1 MELHSEG
8 KIAEVRKAI
17 ADRETREPAW
27 EAPEDLL
34 IRLALAEAR
43 ETLVNASEIKQNDTV
58 IRVAAANPAMLTC
71 GDVDVLWRVAEAF
84 ARTDRERRAVDAYLY
99 ILAIARS
106 RKNGLPPCRRPCRC
120 CPAMPSAELLATE
133 KTVDGKGEFETI
145 RSEVA
150 RQGLID
156 AATDTTIV
164 VSPADLALVE
174 KLAADDGLVSDYL
187 LLGWH
192 YLHADRPKV
201 AEEWFAKARAKE
213 NSADASQG
221 LGLSLIAHDRPVEAE
236 AILYE
241 WRETDDKSRAAY
253 LAAVANMFA
262 MQPPPVVS
270 ADVLNRSVAVVAAAK
285 DAASA
290 QQLVCT
296 RTGST
301 SSRPPSAGSR
311 RRCHGNRTMN
321 PRPTDSR

>member
-1 MELHSEG
+1 MWSLYSEG

-27 EAPEDLL
+27 DAPEDLL

-99 ILAIARS
+99 ILRNCTQPEERIATVQKAMS
-106 RKNGLPPCRRPCRC
+106 LLPRD
-120 CPAMPSAELLATE
+120 ALSELLATE

-164 VSPADLALVE
+164 V
-174 KLAADDGLVSDYL
+174 
-187 LLGWH
+187 
-192 YLHADRPKV
+192 V
-201 AEEWFAKARAKE
+201 A
-213 NSADASQG
+213 
-221 LGLSLIAHDRPVEAE
+221 
-236 AILYE
+236 
-241 WRETDDKSRAAY
+241 
-253 LAAVANMFA
+253 
-262 MQPPPVVS
+262 
-270 ADVLNRSVAVVAAAK
+270 
-285 DAASA
+285 
-290 QQLVCT
+290 
-296 RTGST
+296 
-301 SSRPPSAGSR
+301 SRPGPRREAG
-311 RRCHGNRTMN
+311 GG
-321 PRPTDSR
+321 

>member
-1 MELHSEG
+1 MS
-8 KIAEVRKAI
+8 
-17 ADRETREPAW
+17 
-27 EAPEDLL
+27 LL
-34 IRLALAEAR
+34 PRDAL
-43 ETLVNASEIKQNDTV
+43 S
-58 IRVAAANPAMLTC
+58 
-71 GDVDVLWRVAEAF
+71 
-84 ARTDRERRAVDAYLY
+84 
-99 ILAIARS
+99 
-106 RKNGLPPCRRPCRC
+106 
-120 CPAMPSAELLATE
+120 ELLATE
-133 KTVDGKGEFETI
+133 KTVDGKGEFEAI

-221 LGLSLIAHDRPVEAE
+221 LGLSLIAQDRPVEAE

-270 ADVLNRSVAVVAAAK
+270 ADVLNRAVAVVAAAK

-290 QQLVCT
+290 QQLGWYADGFNQFKT
-296 RTGST
+296 AERWFQTALSWQ
-301 SSRPPSAGSR
+301 PDNEPSAYGLALMRWKLGNSAGVREVQSAWLGRSERIPTVGQPSEETASVGGSAPSSSPASGIVQAPARGTVSHR
-311 RRCHGNRTMN
+311 RLDFVTQSFRRHSNA
-321 PRPTDSR
+321 